1 MDVMKFSGGLSSGS
15 SYKYFLGQWQQAA
28 LGERIITSSHI
39 NYDGLHL
46 CLMVVQWSWS
56 LYRWPATL
64 VTVSSCT
71 VCLEGYHYHC
81 HVSPFVMHV
90 NWVLCIKNHWYWC
103 LESIYLN
110 MQLSFPVCSKI
121 DDLGNHVL
129 FLPFFTSGYSFHDQ
143 YQLDYLQSSVR
154 CPKAG
159 WEDSARSFSSSKV
172 RLTSLTLLF
181 AMPRSQVS
189 SCGKNGHIRKCLKVV
204 SHP

>member
-1 MDVMKFSGGLSSGS
+1 MKFSGGLSSGS

-46 CLMVVQWSWS
+46 CLMVVQWSWY
-56 LYRWPATL
+56 LYRWPTTL

-71 VCLEGYHYHC
+71 VCLEGYHY

-110 MQLSFPVCSKI
+110 MQLSFSVCLKI
-121 DDLGNHVL
+121 DDLGNHVW
-129 FLPFFTSGYSFHDQ
+129 FLPFFHFGIFISWPVPIRLLTEQ
-143 YQLDYLQSSVR
+143 RPL
-154 CPKAG
+154 
-159 WEDSARSFSSSKV
+159 SKS
-172 RLTSLTLLF
+172 RMRRWCALF
-181 AMPRSQVS
+181 FLEQ
-189 SCGKNGHIRKCLKVV
+189 GEGHI
-204 SHP
+204 SHIIVCDAPFTGVLLWEEWTHQKMS